1 PQVSEVKFN
10 VPAAPLGKIPAV
22 PVGEEQV
29 EQKLVAPTARLS
41 SSISSSFD
49 PAAPLSLPTVTP
61 FVPAVPV
68 TPIAPVTTIP
78 EIRFNPPEEKLETP
92 VPVTFDSPRVSESQA
107 SFLEPPKAFVVPPL
121 TVNATIAPAEF
132 EAKPF
137 TPEVVPPPPSPIAS
151 DPETEARKQ
160 HTARLQE
167 QLSSLL
173 FPAPPFVP
181 PATSSVTA
189 APKIDVVP

>member
-107 SFLEPPKAFVVPPL
+107 SFLEPAEGIRGSAPHRQCNDCACGVRSEAVH
-121 TVNATIAPAEF
+121 ARGGASSSIA
-132 EAKPF
+132 
-137 TPEVVPPPPSPIAS
+137 
-151 DPETEARKQ
+151 D
-160 HTARLQE
+160 
-167 QLSSLL
+167 
-173 FPAPPFVP
+173 
-181 PATSSVTA
+181 
-189 APKIDVVP
+189 